1 MAQQAK
7 RLDGVVRRDA
17 GRAVPRNDM
26 AMDASRRKCRVPH
39 RSSRWYPKKVDDVI
53 IQRWAEACSQKH
65 DGCRDCPYVEECQDL
80 VDRLIA
86 CMDVQPPGHREIL
99 GRDQ

>member
-1 MAQQAK
+1 MESAHRK
-7 RLDGVVRRDA
+7 RGA
-17 GRAVPRNDM
+17 
-26 AMDASRRKCRVPH
+26 PH
-39 RSSRWYPKKVDDVI
+39 RSTRWYPKKVDDVI

-65 DGCRDCPYVEECQDL
+65 DSCRDCPLHKDCEDL

-86 CMDVQPPGHREIL
+86 CMDVRPPGHREIL